1 MYVMFSYN
9 ARGPPRAASHTPRYF
24 FFCGA
29 GSVIT
34 PRPREM
40 SVVAAKRAYEL
51 WSIIAFVNPFAVV
64 SQ

>member
-1 MYVMFSYN
+1 MRMFSTTR
-9 ARGPPRAASHTPRYF
+9 ARGDTRTATPALLL
-24 FFCGA
+24 CGA

-40 SVVAAKRAYEL
+40 SVVAPKRAYDVFSTVAL
-51 WSIIAFVNPFAVV
+51 LKLAVM

>member
-1 MYVMFSYN
+1 MYVMFFTTR
-9 ARGPPRAASHTPRYF
+9 AGTAASTVHYF

-40 SVVAAKRAYEL
+40 SVVAPQKMK
-51 WSIIAFVNPFAVV
+51 
-64 SQ
+64 